1 MPKTGIRTIV
11 EVTTNMSDT
20 LKPNMGTH
28 HTPNPLCLLYILELN
43 ILTTLCFSYSLW
55 RLAAPI
61 PPLLLVFKKA
71 SPVGQVRRRSG
82 TVANPMPK
90 TGNRPIADGTT
101 NTPDTVSCRCVVA
114 ITHSC

>member
-71 SPVGQVRRRSG
+71 SPAAQDRRSRG
-82 TVANPMPK
+82 MVAIPTPK
-90 TGNRPIADGTT
+90 TGTRTIAEVTT
-101 NTPDTVSCRCVVA
+101 NTSDTVSCRCVVA

>member
-71 SPVGQVRRRSG
+71 SPVAQARSSRG
-82 TVANPMPK
+82 TVAKPMPK
-90 TGNRPIADGTT
+90 TGTRTTVEDTT
-101 NTPDTVSCRCVVA
+101 NTSDTVSCRCVVA